1 MAREAERCRPGLIRL
16 DGTLAHLCTRRLEQV
31 AGLTLAA
38 VAPAGPEETVGAFDH
53 APGLTLDTRRYDDA
67 RKMLETERLDV
78 VQVCGRNDR
87 IPGWTRL
94 VLEHGIPVMVE
105 KPMAMDLPT
114 LEGLFRAAR
123 KVRAALVPMH
133 TMRGVAELAAVRQ
146 AVRAGEIGDPVL
158 SFSQKT
164 YKWGKTR
171 PDFYRDRRTFPG
183 LAPWVGIH
191 AFDWLHWILGDV
203 FTEVMGREGA
213 TARPDFPACGSR
225 ARLRADVPERRPG
238 PSVTLD
244 YLRPEPAPTHGDER
258 LRIAGPRGV
267 IETALIE
274 RKVTLVTADGR
285 LRSLPLKRPVD
296 LFTQF
301 ARSLRGE
308 SPAPLSLHEACRI
321 TEIAIK
327 AQQAADTGQVVS
339 LRDSPYRG
347 S

>member
-1 MAREAERCRPGLIRL
+1 MRAA
-16 DGTLAHLCTRRLEQV
+16 LEQV
-31 AGLTLAA
+31 DGLTLAA
-38 VAPAGPEETVGAFDH
+38 VAPAGPEEAVGAFDH
-53 APGLTLDTRRYDDA
+53 APGLTLDTRRYDNA
-67 RKMLETERLDV
+67 RKMLDAERLDV

-87 IPGWTRL
+87 IPGWARIA
-94 VLEHGIPVMVE
+94 LERGIPVMTE
-105 KPMAMDLPT
+105 KPMAMDLAT

-213 TARPDFPACGSR
+213 TARPDFPACGSQ
-225 ARLRADVPERRPG
+225 AAFVLTMHNGGVA
-238 PSVTLD
+238 SITLD
-244 YLRPEPAPTHGDER
+244 YLRPEAAPTHGDER

-274 RKVTLVTADGR
+274 RKVTLITADGR

-327 AQQAADTGQVVS
+327 AAAG
-339 LRDSPYRG
+339 R
-347 S
+347 